1 MKLKELFG
9 NVKKLC
15 KNIFKNFPITMITI
29 FIGTIFM
36 SIFIDLNNID
46 KTLIKSIILFLLFF
60 GSGTFFTESF
70 FSKKSLSKIIS
81 YICFFLLGILLTYL
95 NIKTKGFTIIDRISI
110 TYVIVLIISALYEIY
125 ERSNL
130 SPSEY
135 LIKVFS
141 NVFIVTIIYNIITTG
156 IILVSGVFI
165 YLILSNDNYD
175 SIWRVELLSFG
186 LLYLPSILISLTNT
200 KKEILQPIKIIVKN
214 ILLTI
219 ITIAFIIIYIYMLKI
234 VILWKIPSNQV
245 YRILSVLFIFS
256 VPIWTMVNYYNKE
269 KDIFQKINNILP
281 YAFIPFIILQIYS
294 ITIRIISSGF
304 TPFRYIGV
312 LLILLE
318 IIYFII
324 YIRKTKLSNILLII
338 NAFIIISL
346 LLPGI
351 NMFDVSNNSQLN
363 RIKKY
368 VNKDNLSQKER
379 NIIYSSYDY
388 LSETKE
394 GKELIDNSF
403 NKQEKTKLKAIYQ
416 EKYNI
421 STYDH
426 IYGSINDSEIN
437 IEGYNT
443 LSRFDISSEGEI
455 VSEVSINGET
465 YNLGDI
471 TSSFIEA
478 NKVNDFEEHFKNYH
492 EFEVNESTKIIFIN
506 FEIEYNQD
514 NNKVIYYSFKGYVL
528 KR

>member
-1 MKLKELFG
+1 
-9 NVKKLC
+9 
-15 KNIFKNFPITMITI
+15 
-29 FIGTIFM
+29 
-36 SIFIDLNNID
+36 
-46 KTLIKSIILFLLFF
+46 
-60 GSGTFFTESF
+60 
-70 FSKKSLSKIIS
+70 
-81 YICFFLLGILLTYL
+81 
-95 NIKTKGFTIIDRISI
+95 
-110 TYVIVLIISALYEIY
+110 
-125 ERSNL
+125 
-130 SPSEY
+130 
-135 LIKVFS
+135 
-141 NVFIVTIIYNIITTG
+141 
-156 IILVSGVFI
+156 
-165 YLILSNDNYD
+165 
-175 SIWRVELLSFG
+175 
-186 LLYLPSILISLTNT
+186 
-200 KKEILQPIKIIVKN
+200 
-214 ILLTI
+214 
-219 ITIAFIIIYIYMLKI
+219 MLKI

-394 GKELIDNSF
+394 GKKLIDNSF
-403 NKQEKTKLKAIYQ
+403 E
-416 EKYNI
+416 
-421 STYDH
+421 
-426 IYGSINDSEIN
+426 SE
-437 IEGYNT
+437 
-443 LSRFDISSEGEI
+443 
-455 VSEVSINGET
+455 
-465 YNLGDI
+465 
-471 TSSFIEA
+471 
-478 NKVNDFEEHFKNYH
+478 
-492 EFEVNESTKIIFIN
+492 
-506 FEIEYNQD
+506 
-514 NNKVIYYSFKGYVL
+514 
-528 KR
+528 